1 MQSRIPV
8 EPRDSESL
16 RTLIDVVRPKILIEF
31 GSWEGRSAIAF
42 VQRAKENGLSTR
54 IICVDTWLGS
64 PEHWRNS
71 APDSEWSF
79 SHLNVVDGEPRV
91 LDTFRQA
98 IRHHQAE
105 ENVSIVR
112 ATTALATIYLSRMGE
127 RADLV
132 YVDADHTYAAVL
144 EDLRL
149 AYSVLEGDG
158 VVAGDDWAW
167 SSVRLAVSRFA
178 GNHRTILKSPDSVTY
193 VLVAKNQSN
202 LMTKFADAGWVKVD
216 RIRVLFDESPSL
228 ARKHVWKPFL
238 RMIDKVYMAVGLP
251 RLSGLVRGV
260 VKKSKAQSHPGG

>member
-1 MQSRIPV
+1 MQSRTPV
-8 EPRDSESL
+8 QPRDSESL
-16 RTLIDVVRPKILIEF
+16 RSLIDVVRPKVLIEF

-98 IRHHQAE
+98 IMDHRAAE
-105 ENVSIVR
+105 SISIVR

-127 RADLV
+127 RADIV

-144 EDLRL
+144 QDLRL
-149 AYSVLEGDG
+149 AQSILEDDG

-178 GNHRTILKSPDSVTY
+178 GNHRLILKSPDSVTY
-193 VLVAKNQSN
+193 VLLEKNQFN
-202 LMTKFADAGWVKVD
+202 LVTLFVDAGWVKVD
-216 RIRVLFDESPSL
+216 RIRVFLDESPNL
-228 ARKHVWKPFL
+228 ARKHVWKPLL
-238 RMIDKVYMAVGLP
+238 RTIDKIYMAVGLA
-251 RLSGLVRGV
+251 RLSRLVRGD
-260 VKKSKAQSHPGG
+260 VKNGKA